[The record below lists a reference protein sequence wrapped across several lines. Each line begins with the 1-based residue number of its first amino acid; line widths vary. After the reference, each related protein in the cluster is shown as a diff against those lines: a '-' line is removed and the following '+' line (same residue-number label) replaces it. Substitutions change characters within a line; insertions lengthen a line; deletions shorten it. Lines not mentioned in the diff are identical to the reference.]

1 MQLLQ
6 FKAQYQYFFAI
17 LSGNFCTKFKQFC
30 RKLSQWNYHTCTI
43 TELPLAGWGSAAGP
57 LSFVFF
63 MHLLQV
69 LQFLVIILI
78 HCQATFGTNFENK

>member
-17 LSGNFCTKFKQFC
+17 LSGNFWFQIQAAFVGNCPHA
-30 RKLSQWNYHTCTI
+30 HTI
-43 TELPLAGWGSAAGP
+43 VELPLAGWGSAAVP
-57 LSFVFF
+57 LSFVCF